1 VYPQIAQISAET
13 LQFKAFAAK
22 DIQVGKFDWNLIF
35 RWMVPPESQQKNRK
49 KLIDP
54 VRSLTTEVQASLSI
68 EKTKQLCVSIGQKF
82 ELSGDSQRDDN
93 HLLPLTTEV

>member
-35 RWMVPPESQQKNRK
+35 RWMVKNKTLCQYREQKLLLYLHNE
-49 KLIDP
+49 
-54 VRSLTTEVQASLSI
+54 TE
-68 EKTKQLCVSIGQKF
+68 
-82 ELSGDSQRDDN
+82 
-93 HLLPLTTEV
+93 

>member
-1 VYPQIAQISAET
+1 MFFQWIGWLEPLLSRIADDYHHVVYPQIAQISAET

-35 RWMVPPESQQKNRK
+35 RWMVPPESQQKKRK

-54 VRSLTTEVQASLSI
+54 VRLVIRKARIFNLNQ
-68 EKTKQLCVSIGQKF
+68 
-82 ELSGDSQRDDN
+82 
-93 HLLPLTTEV
+93 